1 MLVVVILII
10 IASLSLK
17 RALEE
22 REQRLVILE
31 ECKSSL
37 QQEALKLRS
46 SLRDLEKSHL
56 QARRELQELRRKVIS
71 PVLSLWTPDHHTL
84 TECRP
89 GSLGILILT

>member
-1 MLVVVILII
+1 MSSILVVMILII
-10 IASLSLK
+10 IVSLSLK

-22 REQRLVILE
+22 REQRLVVLE

-56 QARRELQELRRKVIS
+56 QARRELQELRRKVIA
-71 PVLSLWTPDHHTL
+71 PAYTTWPKVCRHPTITL
-84 TECRP
+84 IQDVDLP
-89 GSLGILILT
+89 